1 MILGEHASE
10 GSPNIHIG
18 DNARMDV
25 MCLDESA
32 NGLDLIFVKTPEVII
47 WRILGK
53 CFQTSIYH
61 LRVTGK
67 PDIQE
72 IWFMIFWIGETGYLY
87 QILDLLLLI
96 SSFEKDKALCF
107 EKDEADF

>member
-47 WRILGK
+47 WR
-53 CFQTSIYH
+53 
-61 LRVTGK
+61 
-67 PDIQE
+67 
-72 IWFMIFWIGETGYLY
+72 
-87 QILDLLLLI
+87 
-96 SSFEKDKALCF
+96 
-107 EKDEADF
+107 